1 LLKNVPL
8 EIENHSTAG
17 RDSAPHHGEALPPVR
32 ARAPELVSGISAIE
46 AFKTIA
52 NALLAQ
58 AQANRVGAIEDRDPE
73 YLHQIRVA
81 VRRLRALCGAY
92 AKILP
97 QAALQPF
104 VAELKWLARALGPA
118 RDADVF
124 ITEIWPLLRTT
135 LNANPLLP
143 QLDARWAAQRHV
155 ATTKAR
161 RALMS
166 RRYQRLMPEFERR
179 LAADTWLTEASQ
191 EQLAVLDGP
200 ASDFARRVL
209 ERRDRKVRRHGQSI
223 TKLDDERLHV
233 LRILIKK
240 LRYAADSFG
249 SLFGSAAADGMLD
262 NLSRLQ
268 DILGSINDIHVA
280 ERHVDEALARRRG
293 PAVTELRAALRLW
306 CDARAK
312 VLRRKLSKAWR
323 AYHGTEKFW

>member
-1 LLKNVPL
+1 L
-8 EIENHSTAG
+8 
-17 RDSAPHHGEALPPVR
+17 
-32 ARAPELVSGISAIE
+32 ELVSGVSAIQ
-46 AFKTIA
+46 AFKDITST
-52 NALLAQ
+52 LLTQ
-58 AQANRVGAIEDRDPE
+58 AQANQLGVIADRDPE
-73 YLHQIRVA
+73 YLHQMRVA

-92 AKILP
+92 AKTLP
-97 QAALQPF
+97 QSALQSF

-124 ITEIWPLLRTT
+124 ITEIWPPLRVE

-161 RALMS
+161 RVLMS
-166 RRYQRLMPEFERR
+166 RRYQRLMPEFWRQF
-179 LAADTWLTEASQ
+179 AAEVWLTEASQ

-209 ERRDRKVRRHGQSI
+209 EHRDRKVRRHGQSI
-223 TKLDDERLHV
+223 TKLDDERLHA
-233 LRILIKK
+233 LRIRIKK

-249 SLFGSAAADGMLD
+249 SLFGGAAADGMLD

-268 DILGSINDIHVA
+268 DILGSINDIRVA
-280 ERHVDEALARRRG
+280 EQHVDEALTHRRG
-293 PAVTELRAALRLW
+293 PAVTELRAALRPW
-306 CDARAK
+306 CDARARA
-312 VLRRKLSKAWR
+312 LRRKLGKAWR